1 MTDPPEIQSD
11 NTNLSPYAKCARW
24 GAAIGALIPVG
35 FGISR
40 MVEDMVYRASFPP
53 GTPHCGMPMLG
64 AICMII
70 FVGPIGG
77 LLGAMVGHALGWIL
91 KTKFP
96 WLISK

>member
-1 MTDPPEIQSD
+1 MTDESKISSASVRPVRR
-11 NTNLSPYAKCARW
+11 L

-40 MVEDMVYRASFPP
+40 MVEDMVYRANFPP
-53 GTPHCGMPMLG
+53 GTPHCGMPMLA

>member
-1 MTDPPEIQSD
+1 MTDQPEIQSD
-11 NTNLSPYAKCARW
+11 TTNLSPYAKYARR

-40 MVEDMVYRASFPP
+40 MVYLANFSR

-91 KTKFP
+91 KWGEK
-96 WLISK
+96 